1 MFHGRLG
8 YCAKGTTRMSYPCSG
23 ETEMKASTSIALVGA
38 LMAAAPAAAWPQA
51 YVGAAIGQSKL
62 EDANDTAAKV
72 FAGYDFTPG
81 FAAELGVHELGSAQV
96 GAQSS
101 DFSALDVSWVGS
113 WPLGNGFSLHGRIG
127 VYRAEITARG
137 SDLGPT
143 FGLGAGFALTRN
155 AALRAEWQRFAKL
168 GPGTA
173 PEMNIDVVYIG
184 ALYRFGG
191 PRSP

>member
-38 LMAAAPAAAWPQA
+38 LMAAAAPAAAWPQA

-81 FAAELGVHELGSAQV
+81 FAAELGVHELGS
-96 GAQSS
+96 
-101 DFSALDVSWVGS
+101 
-113 WPLGNGFSLHGRIG
+113 
-127 VYRAEITARG
+127 
-137 SDLGPT
+137 DLGPT

-173 PEMNIDVVYIG
+173 PEMNIDVVYVG